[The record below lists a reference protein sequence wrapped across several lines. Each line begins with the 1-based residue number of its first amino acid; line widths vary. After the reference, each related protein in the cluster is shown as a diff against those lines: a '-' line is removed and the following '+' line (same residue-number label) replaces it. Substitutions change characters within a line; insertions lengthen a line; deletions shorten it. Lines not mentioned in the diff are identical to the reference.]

1 MIRVLHTADI
11 HIGVESYGAINPDS
25 GLSTRLEDFL
35 AALDQAVDTALEE
48 DVSCFLV
55 CGDAYRSREPSQTH
69 QRELARRIVRLSRQG
84 IVVFLL
90 VGNHDLPGGV
100 GRATAVEIFSTLEL
114 ANVHVAAQPALHRV
128 ETRHGP
134 LQVLALPWPRRG
146 AFLPAAQG
154 EFRVPGSEFQAD
166 TGGSREPATL
176 NAEPETR
183 NSELR
188 SMDDINRRIEL
199 WLHDFIQREAEG
211 LDPQVPAI
219 LAAHV
224 TVRGFTFG
232 SERQMMVGQD
242 HMLSPSSLQPPGID
256 YVALGHLHKHQDPG
270 GFGGPPLVYPGS
282 LQPVDFGEEG
292 QEKGFY
298 LVDLDPTLSP
308 GRRCV
313 SHEFR
318 PVHSRPFL
326 TIEVDAAG
334 PDPTGAVLRAIRR
347 RGEAINGAIVR
358 VNAHLDAGAESQLD
372 ERAVRQALQPAH
384 HVAAIAR
391 DVQRPVRP
399 RLGGAGGPAG
409 ISPMEALRRYLELAP
424 AYAGAP
430 ERADQLIGLA
440 RQLMDRLAAED

>member
-1 MIRVLHTADI
+1 MIRLLHTADI
-11 HIGVESYGAINPDS
+11 HIGVESYGPINPDS

-35 AALDQAVDTALEE
+35 AALDEAVDTALEE
-48 DVSCFLV
+48 EVSCFLV

-114 ANVHVAAQPALHRV
+114 ANVHVAAQPAIHRI

-146 AFLPAAQG
+146 AFLPAAAPPPVAGFAQ
-154 EFRVPGSEFQAD
+154 
-166 TGGSREPATL
+166 
-176 NAEPETR
+176 PETI
-183 NSELR
+183 
-188 SMDDINRRIEL
+188 DDINRHIEL
-199 WLHDFIQREAEG
+199 WLHEFVQREAAR
-211 LDPQVPAI
+211 LDPQVPAV

-256 YVALGHLHKHQDPG
+256 YVALGHLHKRQEMEV
-270 GFGGPPLVYPGS
+270 GGPPLVYPGS

-298 LVDLDPTLSP
+298 LVELDPTLSP

-313 SHEFR
+313 AHEFR

-334 PDPTGAVLRAIRR
+334 PDPTGAVLRAIQRR
-347 RGEAINGAIVR
+347 SEAINGAIVR
-358 VNAHLDAGAESQLD
+358 VIAHLDAGAESQLD
-372 ERAVRQALQPAH
+372 DRAVRQALQPAH

-391 DVQRPVRP
+391 DVQRPVRL
-399 RLGGAGGPAG
+399 RLGGDGGPSG
-409 ISPMEALRRYLELAP
+409 ISPMEALRRYLELERKP
-424 AYAGAP
+424 P
-430 ERADQLIGLA
+430 ERAGQLMGLA
-440 RQLMDRLAAED
+440 RQLMDRLASED